1 MRTSVC
7 IICLSSFVTVTA
19 GCDLFG
25 PASSLSHAAATWGCG
40 PAGGSTVVILLSHDP
55 IGSAPSAPYVSV
67 EIWQPTYPLA
77 AHTWSVG
84 TNNPASAMYVP
95 WPGTTQWAS
104 SGSRS
109 ACGPTGRSRTAS
121 SCSITITSV
130 DSTKTVE
137 GVLDLQFPS
146 RMVAT
151 QFKAPWIASSGGYCN

>member
-55 IGSAPSAPYVSV
+55 IGSAPPSAPYVSV
-67 EIWQPTYPLA
+67 QIWQPTYPLA

-104 SGSRS
+104 SG
-109 ACGPTGRSRTAS
+109 
-121 SCSITITSV
+121 SITITSV